1 MITYLLKV
9 NHLAK
14 PVPASTK
21 ATKRLRLTKEVLN
34 ILGLMLFR
42 YFTADLVPMSLIQHK
57 TCLYDAKLT
66 LLLCAFV
73 YSFTYQFSSANNTP

>member
-21 ATKRLRLTKEVLN
+21 ATKKASFDQRSFKHPWFDVVS
-34 ILGLMLFR
+34 LF
-42 YFTADLVPMSLIQHK
+42 Y
-57 TCLYDAKLT
+57 C
-66 LLLCAFV
+66 
-73 YSFTYQFSSANNTP
+73 